1 MQLSTMGRVHAAVP
15 GETLR
20 LHGIQQIMALSAR
33 FRLNDKQVVFER
45 FDDEVL
51 AINLET
57 GTYYS
62 LPNLS
67 AQIWN
72 WLLDGADVQA
82 VKDVLLA
89 SYDGDAGTIEA
100 AFTQFVDKLRQDALI
115 VPDEAVELNAP
126 INIAAGVAKKPF
138 TDPVI
143 EIYTDLQDLLLLDP
157 IHDVDD
163 RGWPV
168 FTPQAAVAAKN

>member
-1 MQLSTMGRVHAAVP
+1 
-15 GETLR
+15 
-20 LHGIQQIMALSAR
+20 MASPAR
-33 FRLNDKQVVFER
+33 FRLNDKQVVCER

-62 LPNLS
+62 LPNVS
-67 AQIWN
+67 ARIWN
-72 WLLDGADVQA
+72 WLLDGADVQT
-82 VKDVLLA
+82 VMQMLLA
-89 SYDGDAGTIEA
+89 NYEGDADAITNA
-100 AFTQFVDKLRQDALI
+100 LTQFVDKLLRDALI
-115 VPDEAVELNAP
+115 VPDETLAASAA
-126 INIAAGVAKKPF
+126 INIATGSAKKPF
-138 TDPVI
+138 TDPII

-168 FTPQAAVAAKN
+168 FTPQAAAAAKN

>member
-1 MQLSTMGRVHAAVP
+1 MLSKLRRGVQLSIKRRAMPRHE
-15 GETLR
+15 GEVTALR
-20 LHGIQQIMALSAR
+20 LYGVQQIMALPAR

-89 SYDGDAGTIEA
+89 SYDGDAD
-100 AFTQFVDKLRQDALI
+100 QSR
-115 VPDEAVELNAP
+115 
-126 INIAAGVAKKPF
+126 
-138 TDPVI
+138 
-143 EIYTDLQDLLLLDP
+143 
-157 IHDVDD
+157 
-163 RGWPV
+163 
-168 FTPQAAVAAKN
+168 TP

>member
-1 MQLSTMGRVHAAVP
+1 MTSSM
-15 GETLR
+15 
-20 LHGIQQIMALSAR
+20 R
-33 FRLNDKQVVFER
+33 FRLNDKGVVFER

-62 LPNLS
+62 LPGVS

-72 WLLDGADVQA
+72 WLINGADVEA
-82 VKDVLLA
+82 VKQALSLL
-89 SYDGDAGTIEA
+89 YDADAA
-100 AFTQFVDKLRQDALI
+100 AIDSAVTQFVGKMQQDSLVVPAETLETSATIDI
-115 VPDEAVELNAP
+115 VP
-126 INIAAGVAKKPF
+126 GVDKKPF
-138 TDPVI
+138 IDPII

-157 IHDVDD
+157 IHDVDE

-168 FTPQAAVAAKN
+168 HKV